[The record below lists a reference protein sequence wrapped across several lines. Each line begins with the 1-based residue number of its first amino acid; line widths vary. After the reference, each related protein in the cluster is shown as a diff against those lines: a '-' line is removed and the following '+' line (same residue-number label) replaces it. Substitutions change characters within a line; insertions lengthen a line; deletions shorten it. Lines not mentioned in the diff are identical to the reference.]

1 VDDQHVVFIDV
12 LGIRRAL
19 STGHSS
25 VAETRLRRLSE
36 IVCRVL
42 RGCEGVH
49 AHGAT
54 DFFILWSREAEF
66 GWDTALAASRIFK
79 EYFDLNEEEDVND
92 VLLAYLLRGGLAYGQ
107 VGELRKAGKRVSYSI
122 LLGDGLG
129 TAYEAQALRK
139 GMRLIV
145 APGATKAFQ
154 PRLVEGD
161 LADERFKIFRHYR
174 SSGAVDYAEI
184 SWVGSGG
191 ETDRRVGCAA
201 KLFRSAVTSFKKNMI
216 PEGVLL
222 HYQQTLCAVL
232 EGCSTAEVLLRYLTY
247 LHSNKK
253 ASDFLGPIWST
264 AWLRLFGPKHARFLE
279 DHRDV
284 LHERFLLMSGS
295 PHITEVSRVLN
306 RHNRWRSLIRFLRSG
321 RLRFQGTRS
330 GSIQEWARRRRH
342 SGKTI
347 EY

>member
-1 VDDQHVVFIDV
+1 MDDQHVVFIDI

-19 STGHSS
+19 STGNSS
-25 VAETRLRRLSE
+25 LAETRLRRLSE
-36 IVCRVL
+36 TVSRVL
-42 RGCEGVH
+42 KGCEGVH
-49 AHGAT
+49 AHGAS
-54 DFFILWSREAEF
+54 DFFILWSSHAEF
-66 GWDTALAASRIFK
+66 GWKTALAASRIFK

-92 VLLAYLLRGGLAYGQ
+92 ILVAYLLRGGLAYGE
-107 VGELRKAGKRVSYSI
+107 VSELKKSGKWVSYSI
-122 LLGDGLG
+122 LLGDGLAS
-129 TAYEAQALRK
+129 AYEAQTFRK

-145 APGATKAFQ
+145 APGATRAFQ

-161 LADERFKIFRHYR
+161 LSDERFRILRHYNP
-174 SSGAVDYAEI
+174 SGAVQYEEI

-191 ETDRRVGCAA
+191 ETDRRLGRAA
-201 KLFRSAVTSFKKNMI
+201 KLFRSAVTALTKNMI

-232 EGCSTAEVLLRYLTY
+232 EGCSTAEVLLCYLTY
-247 LHSNKK
+247 LHTDKN
-253 ASDFLGPIWST
+253 ASHFLGPIWAT
-264 AWLRLFGPKHARFLE
+264 AWLTLFAPKHSRFLE

-306 RHNRWRSLIRFLRSG
+306 RHNRWRSLIRFLRRG

-330 GSIQEWARRRRH
+330 GSIQEWAKRRGHR
-342 SGKTI
+342 K
-347 EY
+347 